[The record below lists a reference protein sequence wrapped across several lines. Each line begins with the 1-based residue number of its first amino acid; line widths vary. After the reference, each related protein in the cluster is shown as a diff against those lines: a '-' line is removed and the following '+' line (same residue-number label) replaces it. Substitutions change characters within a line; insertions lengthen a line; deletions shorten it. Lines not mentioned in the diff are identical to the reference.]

1 MNLRIIVTGKNRKIA
16 NDVCEHLGAD
26 RGDYTLYKCAASKTA
41 LFDMALSERPHA
53 IIICTGNETKDTV
66 KVFDILKESSKAG
79 YTAVIVIANDEDRK
93 IFIDETNLAKIT
105 FLERPV
111 SLWALYS
118 KLDEVEKKAEK
129 EEEQSTLGV
138 EEFVNENAV
147 EVFERKHILVVD
159 DDVTVLRMTVE
170 MLTKKNIQAVGCPT
184 VDDLFDR
191 MRQSDYD
198 LYLEMLTPDKEHGVI
213 SVADC
218 SDPVFRRR
226 KSFLGTCD
234 VSNLCF
240 SLSRAGDRCFSVK
253 MHLAVFEIVHFC
265 FQRLFGINL

>member
-159 DDVTVLRMTVE
+159 DDPEALMMIKEHLREFYEVTLVNGCKNMIKA
-170 MLTKKNIQAVGCPT
+170 LTKYKVDLILLDYMMPEMDGPEVLQLLRTFPDHKDIPVVFLTGMSDKDAVVKTLVELKPQGYVLKPAT
-184 VDDLFDR
+184 KSEL
-191 MRQSDYD
+191 
-198 LYLEMLTPDKEHGVI
+198 
-213 SVADC
+213 VAKIID
-218 SDPVFRRR
+218 V
-226 KSFLGTCD
+226 LG
-234 VSNLCF
+234 
-240 SLSRAGDRCFSVK
+240 
-253 MHLAVFEIVHFC
+253 
-265 FQRLFGINL
+265 